1 MTRRVRPGHETGAPI
16 ATKLVDGGAA
26 PASRRPWITPELSC
40 NSTLTEVTQV
50 GSPVPLSL
58 LFLQASN
65 QCFDSHGRPAS
76 CT

>member
-1 MTRRVRPGHETGAPI
+1 MSREAPSADPLALDAAAPI
-16 ATKLVDGGAA
+16 VEREQPDRRRRWIS
-26 PASRRPWITPELSC
+26 PALLS
-40 NSTLTEVTQV
+40 NSTLTTVTQV

-65 QCFDSHGRPAS
+65 QCFDSHGRPAP